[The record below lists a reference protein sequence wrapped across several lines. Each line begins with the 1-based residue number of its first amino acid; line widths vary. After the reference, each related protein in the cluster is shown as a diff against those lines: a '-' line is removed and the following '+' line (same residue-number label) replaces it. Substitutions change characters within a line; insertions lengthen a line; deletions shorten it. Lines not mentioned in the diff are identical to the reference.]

1 MVQNFRQNEILDIV
15 KKQGKVTVDGLSK
28 SFNVTV
34 QTIRKDLNE
43 LCDNGILRRVHG
55 GAIMASGIENI
66 GYEERRA
73 LASDAKDAIAK
84 ICVQHIP
91 DGASLFLNIGT
102 STEAVARAL
111 LKHNNL
117 MVITNNLNV
126 ANILGNGSNF
136 EVIVAGGILR
146 RADGGLVGEVTADF
160 MRQFKVDYAVI
171 GTSALDEDGDL
182 LDFDFREVKVSQA
195 IIHNARKAFL
205 VSDHS
210 KFERTAPVKIVSLTE
225 LDMFFTDKQPSV
237 GVSKLCNEADVTI
250 EIVSHS
256 N

>member
-1 MVQNFRQNEILDIV
+1 MVQNFRQSEILDIV
-15 KKQGKVTVDGLSK
+15 QKQGKVTVDGLSK

-43 LCDNGILRRVHG
+43 LCDSGILRRVHG

-225 LDMFFTDKQPSV
+225 LDMFFTDKRPSATV
-237 GVSKLCNEADVTI
+237 CKLCDEANVII
-250 EIVSHS
+250 ETT
-256 N
+256 

>member
-1 MVQNFRQNEILDIV
+1 MVRSFRQNEIIDIAR
-15 KKQGKVTVDGLSK
+15 KQNKVTVDGLAK
-28 SFNVTV
+28 SFQVTV
-34 QTIRKDLNE
+34 QTIRRDLNE
-43 LCDNGILRRVHG
+43 LCDSAVLTRVHG
-55 GAIMASGIENI
+55 GAIMASGVKNI
-66 GYEERRA
+66 GYNERRE
-73 LASDAKDAIAK
+73 LAPQAKEAIAK
-84 ICVQHIP
+84 ICVEHIP

-111 LKHNNL
+111 LKHSNH

-126 ANILGNGSNF
+126 ANILGSGSDF

-195 IIHNARKAFL
+195 IVNNARHAFL
-205 VSDHS
+205 VSDAS
-210 KFERTAPVKIVSLTE
+210 KFERSAPVKIVSMAA
-225 LDMFFTDKQPSV
+225 LDMFFTDKMPPPKVVNFCQENDV
-237 GVSKLCNEADVTI
+237 IIQTVSP
-250 EIVSHS
+250 
-256 N
+256 

>member
-1 MVQNFRQNEILDIV
+1 MVQNFRQSEILDIV
-15 KKQGKVTVDGLSK
+15 QKQGKVTVDGLSK

-43 LCDNGILRRVHG
+43 LCDSGILRRVHG

-73 LASDAKDAIAK
+73 LASDAKEAIAK

-210 KFERTAPVKIVSLTE
+210 KFERSAPVKIVSLTE
-225 LDMFFTDKQPSV
+225 LDMFFTDKLPSATV
-237 GVSKLCNEADVTI
+237 CKLCDEAQVVIKTI
-250 EIVSHS
+250 
-256 N
+256 

>member
-1 MVQNFRQNEILDIV
+1 MVQSFRQREILDIV
-15 KKQGKVTVDGLSK
+15 QKQGKVTVDGLSK

-43 LCDNGILRRVHG
+43 LCDSGVLRRVHG

-73 LASDAKDAIAK
+73 LASEAKDAIAQ

-91 DGASLFLNIGT
+91 NGASLFLNIGT

-111 LKHNNL
+111 LKHKNL

-126 ANILGNGSNF
+126 ANILGNGSDF

-225 LDMFFTDKQPSV
+225 LDMFFTDQQPSAV
-237 GVSKLCNEADVTI
+237 VCQLCDAANVII
-250 EIVSHS
+250 ETT
-256 N
+256 

>member
-28 SFNVTV
+28 SFKVTV

-43 LCDNGILRRVHG
+43 LCDSGILTRVHG
-55 GAIMASGIENI
+55 GAIMASGVENI
-66 GYEERRA
+66 GYEERRS

-84 ICVQHIP
+84 LCVKHIP

-136 EVIVAGGILR
+136 EVIVAGGVLR

-195 IIHNARKAFL
+195 IINNARKTFL
-205 VSDHS
+205 VADHG
-210 KFERTAPVKIVSLTE
+210 KFERSAPVKIVSLTQ
-225 LDMFFTDKQPSV
+225 LDMFFTDQQPPETVKQ
-237 GVSKLCNEADVTI
+237 LCNHSQVII
-250 EIVSHS
+250 ETTDKNH
-256 N
+256 

>member
-1 MVQNFRQNEILDIV
+1 MVQNFRQSEILDIV
-15 KKQGKVTVDGLSK
+15 RKQGKVTVEGLSK
-28 SFNVTV
+28 SFDVTV

-43 LCDNGILRRVHG
+43 LCDSGILRRVHG

-73 LASDAKDAIAK
+73 LASEAKDAIAG

-111 LKHNNL
+111 LKHSNL

-205 VSDHS
+205 VADHS

-225 LDMFFTDKQPSV
+225 LDMFFTDQQPSATV
-237 GVSKLCNEADVTI
+237 CQLCDEAKVII
-250 EIVSHS
+250 ETV
-256 N
+256 